1 LTEYLAAENEEGE
14 DQNAIGQALEL
25 ALIPKKN
32 GRYWGGPTNN
42 KIVISVY
49 QRTCC
54 GANLSDNPPKK
65 SGHTS

>member
-1 LTEYLAAENEEGE
+1 LTEYPAAENKEGE

-32 GRYWGGPTNN
+32 GRCLGGPQR
-42 KIVISVY
+42 KLKLISVY